1 MEPEL
6 CKFVVHKHTGA
17 DQSVHWDLMLEV
29 GSVLQT
35 YRLELA
41 PEELKHDKTTAV
53 RIFDHPLKFLT
64 YEGNLSEDK
73 GSVQFADIGT
83 YRMLNDTQNVR
94 RLQLNGEILNG
105 TLTLTCIEADRWEC
119 SFSQGR

>member
-1 MEPEL
+1 
-6 CKFVVHKHTGA
+6 
-17 DQSVHWDLMLEV
+17 MLEV

-41 PEELKHDKTTAV
+41 PEELPHDKTTAV
-53 RIFDHPLKFLT
+53 RIFDHPLKFLD
-64 YEGNLSEDK
+64 YEGNLSEGK

-83 YRMLNDTQNVR
+83 CRILSDKENLRQ
-94 RLQLNGEILNG
+94 LLLNGEILHG
-105 TLTLTCIEADRWEC
+105 TATLTHIEGDRWEC